1 MTNFEFYKEKLQ
13 EVGSIDFGIMKDTKE
28 LVRCRS
34 MCCSNCLFH
43 DHLND
48 TNTCGELE
56 LEFLYAEHK
65 EQPKLTKRE
74 RAFCEFVETG
84 YIARDSESWDNDLYY
99 YVNKPNR
106 KSESWDYI
114 GSDLLSFNEMNQIKQ
129 ISEMFKF
136 ITWEDEEPWSIED
149 LLKLEVIEE

>member
-1 MTNFEFYKEKLQ
+1 MTNFEFYKDIMQ
-13 EVGSIDFGIMKDTKE
+13 DIGSIKFAVKLDGEIESCYQTKCTQCKFFND
-28 LVRCRS
+28 RA
-34 MCCSNCLFH
+34 CS
-43 DHLND
+43 
-48 TNTCGELE
+48 EQQ

-114 GSDLLSFNEMNQIKQ
+114 GSDLISFNDMNQIKQ
-129 ISEMFKF
+129 ISEMFTF